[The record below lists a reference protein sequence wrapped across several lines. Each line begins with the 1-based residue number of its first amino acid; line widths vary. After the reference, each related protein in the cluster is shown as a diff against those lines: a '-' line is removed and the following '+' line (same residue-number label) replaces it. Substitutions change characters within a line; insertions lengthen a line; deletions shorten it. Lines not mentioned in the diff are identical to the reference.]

1 MSLINDALRRAKAVQ
16 QSNPPPPDP
25 NLEFRPVEPDR
36 NPRSPLLLWAA
47 GGAVV
52 CAIGVLFLMLRSN
65 EPVAA
70 KPIASPQAA
79 APVTPAVVE
88 PVTSVAEV
96 ATNTPPAES
105 TNEVAAVA
113 EPAPA
118 PVPRLQAILFNPA
131 RPSAVVNG
139 KTVFIGNTVANFRVT
154 SITETTVTL
163 VGETESHILTLE

>member
-1 MSLINDALRRAKAVQ
+1 M
-16 QSNPPPPDP
+16 
-25 NLEFRPVEPDR
+25 
-36 NPRSPLLLWAA
+36 
-47 GGAVV
+47 
-52 CAIGVLFLMLRSN
+52 
-65 EPVAA
+65 
-70 KPIASPQAA
+70 
-79 APVTPAVVE
+79 VE